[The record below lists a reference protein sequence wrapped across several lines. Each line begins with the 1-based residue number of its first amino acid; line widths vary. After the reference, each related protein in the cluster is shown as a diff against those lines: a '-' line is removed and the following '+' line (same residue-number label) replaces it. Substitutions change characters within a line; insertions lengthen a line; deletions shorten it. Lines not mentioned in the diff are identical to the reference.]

1 MLFVRTGIPGSM
13 VPKSEWQKLK
23 EESPEK
29 VKRPMR
35 CMLFSC
41 LLKEMTDRLT
51 LLRADKERRE
61 SMEKLGWLQQDEFQR
76 LRWDAKLKKNVR
88 DEESSAISYDEALTV
103 LQSMLTKC
111 STVEALQRFHPTRP
125 LTEQMQEGT
134 VAFLLQFSLQSE
146 SGLQLYTDM
155 SKLCH
160 CGQRWLVASKLRR
173 SEALGARWRIGSAD
187 CCVGVS
193 LTWRCRLGRAGHC
206 RCDA

>member
-1 MLFVRTGIPGSM
+1 M

-76 LRWDAKLKKNVR
+76 LRWDAKLKKNAKV
-88 DEESSAISYDEALTV
+88 
-103 LQSMLTKC
+103 K
-111 STVEALQRFHPTRP
+111 ALQPLLPALHRP
-125 LTEQMQEGT
+125 LVWLTLVGGT
-134 VAFLLQFSLQSE
+134 
-146 SGLQLYTDM
+146 
-155 SKLCH
+155 
-160 CGQRWLVASKLRR
+160 
-173 SEALGARWRIGSAD
+173 
-187 CCVGVS
+187 
-193 LTWRCRLGRAGHC
+193 RLDGGG
-206 RCDA
+206 